1 MLPKSFLTDKG
12 LLVQGR
18 RLKVSHVVGL
28 ASAAIESSQSSPRSQ
43 EVLNAD
49 SSNGNA
55 QQNAEGNAQSS
66 QEEHPLLAQPP
77 TEWFG
82 PLAEGL
88 LALQP
93 QKLGKVLFLRSDSH
107 GTCQSSHC
115 HKGGCQKFSASA
127 V

>member
-1 MLPKSFLTDKG
+1 M
-12 LLVQGR
+12 QGR

-28 ASAAIESSQSSPRSQ
+28 ASAGTESSQSSPRSQ

-55 QQNAEGNAQSS
+55 QQDAEGNAQSS
-66 QEEHPLLAQPP
+66 REEHPLLAQPP

-82 PLAEGL
+82 PLAEEL

-93 QKLGKVLFLRSDSH
+93 QKLGKVRFLRCDSH
-107 GTCQSSHC
+107 GTCQCSHC
-115 HKGGCQKFSASA
+115 HKGGRRKFTASA
-127 V
+127 VQGISIDL